1 MQEVVQEAYLK
12 VFVLLRRSEVADHN
26 PVALLYTTAR
36 NLAFSRLRHAKVKAR
51 TITAVTVSEELRIGS
66 NSPEKAAHVEFRYRS
81 LMQVVNGLPPRCR
94 SVLVLRMI
102 DGLSHCDIAERLGIT
117 VSTVEKHLAAGLRI
131 CRQQLSAAQESLPDN
146 EAVESRATGT
156 AP

>member
-1 MQEVVQEAYLK
+1 MQDIVQEAYLK
-12 VFVLLRRSEVADHN
+12 VFVQLRRSEIGDHN

-51 TITAVTVSEELRIGS
+51 TATAVTVSEELRAAS
-66 NSPEKAAHVEFRYRS
+66 ASPEKAAHVELRHRS
-81 LMQVVNGLPPRCR
+81 LMQVVNGLPPKCR

-102 DGLSHCDIAERLGIT
+102 DGLSHRDIAERLGIT

-131 CRQQLSAAQESLPDN
+131 CRQQLCTTSDSSSEN
-146 EAVESRATGT
+146 VAVEPRATGT